1 MVANYSYKNKNI
13 YFRFTNPTINLEVKY
28 VYYKQL
34 FNDLWTISSIFGA
47 HPTPLKKITEFL
59 NIKYPKLSSLLDLDI
74 DKVEREYLF
83 WLNEKGVAT
92 QKLRQRIIQKMGLK
106 NNSSTFLRQIYN
118 LLFQYMDNRDEFEKT
133 NGMFVFCMISMV

>member
-83 WLNEKGVAT
+83 WLNEKELL
-92 QKLRQRIIQKMGLK
+92 LRSLDKG
-106 NNSSTFLRQIYN
+106 
-118 LLFQYMDNRDEFEKT
+118 
-133 NGMFVFCMISMV
+133 